1 MQNIYHKVP
10 CTDYLQSGTWY
21 TARDSKI
28 KTKWIKLTENSYKKI
43 KTKWIELTENSYKN
57 QNTFLSHSGIPLNK
71 YNCECLMFFV

>member
-43 KTKWIELTENSYKN
+43 KTKWIELTENSYKKIKTKWIELTEN
-57 QNTFLSHSGIPLNK
+57 SYK
-71 YNCECLMFFV
+71 K